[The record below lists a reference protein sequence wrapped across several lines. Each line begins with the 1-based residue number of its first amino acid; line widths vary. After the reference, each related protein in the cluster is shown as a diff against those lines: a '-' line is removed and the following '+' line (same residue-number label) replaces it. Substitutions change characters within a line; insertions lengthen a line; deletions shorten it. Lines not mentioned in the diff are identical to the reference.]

1 VSRACPRPNL
11 TPTFTPHPPPMTAAT
26 PTCQVVISQVDG
38 TKSAPLGLQE
48 VQLVGSDGAAIPASR
63 LQYTLSSSL
72 TRQGWAPSSCFDG
85 VTDAMGCHTGRD
97 ADPFGDPAPS
107 LTVVYPCA
115 GGSSSA
121 LSRVVLF
128 NYNDTCCL
136 DRIRSFKLDFIASNG
151 TVESTYDFGA
161 AAAARARYEIS
172 PQGERRSQS
181 AGWSVPVC
189 FHSPDTAP
197 LPVLHPP
204 PHPHQGLWMRPPPAA
219 PH

>member
-1 VSRACPRPNL
+1 
-11 TPTFTPHPPPMTAAT
+11 M
-26 PTCQVVISQVDG
+26 
-38 TKSAPLGLQE
+38 
-48 VQLVGSDGAAIPASR
+48 QLVGSDGAALPASR

-85 VTDAMGCHTGRD
+85 VTDAMGCHTGKD

-115 GGSSSA
+115 GGSSPA
-121 LSRVVLF
+121 LSRVVVF

-172 PQGERRSQS
+172 PQGERRFYPV
-181 AGWSVPVC
+181 GWSLPVC
-189 FHSPDTAP
+189 FHSPDMALIRAP
-197 LPVLHPP
+197 LTHPT
-204 PHPHQGLWMRPPPAA
+204 HNRVSGCDPHQPRHIDQGCK
-219 PH
+219 PHQVPGVFDQRLCIW